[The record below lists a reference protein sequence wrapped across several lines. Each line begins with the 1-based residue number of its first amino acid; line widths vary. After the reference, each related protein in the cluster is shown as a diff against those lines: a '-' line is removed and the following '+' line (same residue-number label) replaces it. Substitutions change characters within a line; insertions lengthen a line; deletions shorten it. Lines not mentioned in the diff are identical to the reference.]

1 MTKRKQKH
9 ICKIIL
15 KGKRNKKD
23 VFDWIG
29 KKKEEDINTKD
40 RKIIK
45 VDKEYII
52 IVRPPCKF
60 MRTRKRRKRGYNII
74 EGFLK

>member
-1 MTKRKQKH
+1 MTRKKEKH

-15 KGKRNKKD
+15 KGKRKKKD
-23 VFDWIG
+23 VYDWIR
-29 KKKEEDINTKD
+29 KNKEKDINTKD

-52 IVRPPCKF
+52 IVRPRCKF
-60 MRTRKRRKRGYNII
+60 RSTRKKRQKGYNII
-74 EGFLK
+74 EGFLR

>member
-1 MTKRKQKH
+1 MTRTKSKH

-15 KGKRNKKD
+15 KGKRCKKD
-23 VFDWIG
+23 VYDWIRRN
-29 KKKEEDINTKD
+29 KEKDINTKD

-52 IVRPPCKF
+52 IVRPRCKF
-60 MRTRKRRKRGYNII
+60 RRVQKKKQRGYNII
-74 EGFLK
+74 EGFLR